1 MMDFY
6 YFSKQLDIWEEDL
19 NSELKQV
26 EKEVYAVVTEDKTG
40 LFYEVYSKSLDG
52 TVKICR
58 N

>member
-1 MMDFY
+1 MDFY

-26 EKEVYAVVTEDKTG
+26 EKEVSAVVTEDKTG